1 LFEYP
6 KVPKT
11 RAKPFTKL
19 SSESPEHPILSNFDS
34 RSKKRAARRE
44 IPDAQAAV
52 GEDVAVEDVAVE
64 DVAVEVA
71 VEVEVEEK
79 VSMRDIRSDNKTK
92 RQLIRMAMGRAF
104 PEFEAKADLTYRHH
118 LCVPYGHSNPGQ
130 IEKCLLEMSL
140 QQLRAYLKDVARCK
154 TRRQIAA
161 QKAPAQT
168 VIVDIDVD
176 AEVEITPAYFE
187 MRSLGH

>member
-1 LFEYP
+1 M
-6 KVPKT
+6 
-11 RAKPFTKL
+11 
-19 SSESPEHPILSNFDS
+19 SNFDS

-64 DVAVEVA
+64 VA
-71 VEVEVEEK
+71 VEVEVEVERI
-79 VSMRDIRSDNKTK
+79 SMRDIRSDNKTK
-92 RQLIRMAMGRAF
+92 HALIGKAMGRAF